1 MIIGKKNLPKKNSS
15 KKIRHTIRQ
24 KICQKKS
31 SEKKF
36 VRRAIYS
43 DLKRSLV
50 ILWHNEKKDNNLH
63 AIMHAWLLLF
73 SAWKCHFNHHF
84 LVPSKQAVRCNGI
97 PLPPQKKQLH
107 LCDHWNFIHSMTAK
121 HCICIFTIVT
131 LMFCTFCTATL
142 YQFCTNFRLPQASL
156 LRRCD
161 NVWLSF
167 INGVLRFVFT
177 ISCKVWTT
185 PWA

>member
-1 MIIGKKNLPKKNSS
+1 MPLCMHGCCCLVLENVTSIIISQFRAN
-15 KKIRHTIRQ
+15 
-24 KICQKKS
+24 
-31 SEKKF
+31 
-36 VRRAIYS
+36 RRCYAM
-43 DLKRSLV
+43 
-50 ILWHNEKKDNNLH
+50 
-63 AIMHAWLLLF
+63 A
-73 SAWKCHFNHHF
+73 C
-84 LVPSKQAVRCNGI
+84 
-97 PLPPQKKQLH
+97 PPPPPPEKKQLH

-167 INGVLRFVFT
+167 INGDLRFVWLGT
-177 ISCKVWTT
+177 IQVLRHQRGGWVGSENGNS
-185 PWA
+185 